1 MRKDMTK
8 TVVALYDSASDAE
21 TVIRELS
28 TAGFTDAEV
37 VDNSAITS
45 DRAAWRDTDTTDASL
60 AAGAPG
66 VIGTPLG
73 AVPEAGVTSTSGT
86 ASSGITGDASGG
98 IMGRLRRSGVPE
110 DEAHMYAEGV
120 RRGGSLVI
128 ARLADDN
135 VDRGL
140 EIMSNYRPVDIDERG
155 SLWRSEGWT
164 RYDESAGPYTG
175 SGLTEAATAMRSTNE
190 TTTARTDLGTSTG
203 RTGDETVIPIVEEQL
218 SVGKREVERGGVRV
232 RSYVVET
239 PVEESVLLRDETI
252 NVERRRVDRPASD
265 ITADAFRERTIELT
279 ETDEEAVVAKTAR
292 VTEEVVISKDVT
304 ERTERVSDTVRR
316 TEVDVENTAGTDRAV
331 NRDVKV
337 DRDLKA
343 DRDRDI

>member
-1 MRKDMTK
+1 MTK

-21 TVIRELS
+21 TVSRELS
-28 TAGFTDAEV
+28 AAGFTDTEV
-37 VDNSAITS
+37 VDNSALGS
-45 DRAAWRDTDTTDASL
+45 DRAGLSGADVSDTSL
-60 AAGAPG
+60 AASAPG
-66 VIGTPLG
+66 VVGTPLS
-73 AVPEAGVTSTSGT
+73 AASDTGT
-86 ASSGITGDASGG
+86 TPGSSSATGG
-98 IMGRLRRSGVPE
+98 ILSRLRRAGVPE
-110 DEAHMYAEGV
+110 DDSNMYAEGV

-140 EIMSNYRPVDIDERG
+140 EIMSNYRPIDIDERG
-155 SLWRSEGWT
+155 SQWRSEGWT

-175 SGLTEAATAMRSTNE
+175 SGLTQAATAMRSTNE
-190 TTTARTDLGTSTG
+190 TTTARTDLDTSANLTG
-203 RTGDETVIPIVEEQL
+203 ATRTGGEEVIPIVEEQL
-218 SVGKREVERGGVRV
+218 SVGKREVERGGVRI

-239 PVEESVLLRDETI
+239 PVEESVRLRDETI
-252 NVERRRVDRPASD
+252 NVERRRVDRPAGD
-265 ITADAFRERTIELT
+265 ITGDAFRERTIELT

-316 TEVDVENTAGTDRAV
+316 TEVDVENTTGTDRAL

>member
-1 MRKDMTK
+1 MTK
-8 TVVALYDSASDAE
+8 TVVALYDSASEAE
-21 TVIRELS
+21 TVTRELS
-28 TAGFTDAEV
+28 AAGFTDTEV
-37 VDNSAITS
+37 VDNSAIGS
-45 DRAAWRDTDTTDASL
+45 DRAAWSGTEVTDSSL

-66 VIGTPLG
+66 SVGTPLG
-73 AVPEAGVTSTSGT
+73 AVPESGT
-86 ASSGITGDASGG
+86 TSASSAVSGG
-98 IMGRLRRSGVPE
+98 ILSRLSRAGVPE
-110 DEAHMYAEGV
+110 DDAHMYAEGV

-128 ARLADDN
+128 ARLADEN

-155 SLWRSEGWT
+155 SQWRSEGWT

-175 SGLTEAATAMRSTNE
+175 SGLTEAASAMRSTNE
-190 TTTARTDLGTSTG
+190 TTTTRTGTAQTG
-203 RTGDETVIPIVEEQL
+203 TAQTGDETVIPIVEEQL

-239 PVEESVLLRDETI
+239 PVEESVRLRDETI
-252 NVERRRVDRPASD
+252 NVERRRVDRPAGD

-316 TEVDVENTAGTDRAV
+316 TEVDVENTAGTDRALNRDRDVKV
-331 NRDVKV
+331 NRDVTV
-337 DRDLKA
+337 DRDIKA